1 MRKRILLGLL
11 TAALTVALTGCG
23 LRAPEELYALPDPSP
38 EYKSLQSSLESLL
51 NMGYEYAAPA
61 PIPSPSS
68 WRIWTA
74 TA

>member
-38 EYKSLQSSLESLL
+38 EYKSLS
-51 NMGYEYAAPA
+51 PA
-61 PIPSPSS
+61 WNPC
-68 WRIWTA
+68 
-74 TA
+74 

>member
-51 NMGYEYAAPA
+51 NMGYEYAAP
-61 PIPSPSS
+61 ISGSF
-68 WRIWTA
+68 T
-74 TA
+74 